1 MKVSL
6 RYLIFIILTL
16 GIFADAISSDED
28 INGEAYFY
36 ENSTWRGYWGTKIE
50 KDGVVVTKSN
60 KNMLDFEN
68 KDIVKSLKLN
78 KIQLDNLC
86 TTLINFGFFNLS
98 NMIAPGGS
106 GDGPHF
112 TIRFTCKNLTHKVDY
127 FATSQAKSDKE
138 SDIFIKSWEA
148 IGALMPIEAPNP

>member
-1 MKVSL
+1 M
-6 RYLIFIILTL
+6 IILTL
-16 GIFADAISSDED
+16 GSIADATSSDED
-28 INGEAYFY
+28 ITGEAYFY

-60 KNMLDFEN
+60 KKMLDFKN
-68 KDIVKSLKLN
+68 KDIVKTLKLN

-86 TTLINFGFFNLS
+86 TTLINFGFFNLP

-112 TIRFTCKNLTHKVDY
+112 TIQFTCKNSTHKVDF
-127 FATSQAKSDKE
+127 FAMPQAKTDKE
-138 SDIFIKSWEA
+138 SDIFIKSWIA
-148 IGALMPIEAPNP
+148 IGDLMPIEAPNPLNYVEL